1 MKYKVLIAA
10 LLFSTSAIGAELP
23 QTPDPKLTPGV
34 VNPAATKEMI
44 CTPNYTSQPGVRNVP
59 ESVKKQVFAEYN
71 VDRNSDKF
79 EIDHLIS
86 LELGGANDIK
96 NLWPESYTTVPYNAH
111 VKDDL
116 ENKLHRM
123 ICSGQIDMKTAQT
136 EIATD
141 WIGAYKK
148 YVLGGK

>member
-1 MKYKVLIAA
+1 M
-10 LLFSTSAIGAELP
+10 
-23 QTPDPKLTPGV
+23 
-34 VNPAATKEMI
+34 
-44 CTPNYTSQPGVRNVP
+44 
-59 ESVKKQVFAEYN
+59 
-71 VDRNSDKF
+71 
-79 EIDHLIS
+79 IS

>member
-23 QTPDPKLTPGV
+23 QAPDPKLTPGV

-59 ESVKKQVFAEYN
+59 ESIKKQVFAEYN

-79 EIDHLIS
+79 EVDHLIS

-96 NLWPESYTTVPYNAH
+96 NLWPQSYTTMPYNAH
-111 VKDDL
+111 TKDAL

-123 ICSGQIDMKTAQT
+123 ICLGQIDMKTAQT

-148 YVLGGK
+148 YVLGDK

>member
-1 MKYKVLIAA
+1 MAV
-10 LLFSTSAIGAELP
+10 ELP
-23 QTPDPKLTPGV
+23 QAPDAKLTPGV

-44 CTPNYTSQPGVRNVP
+44 CTPNYTAQKGVRNVP

-71 VDRNSDKF
+71 VDPKSDKF
-79 EIDHLIS
+79 EVDLLIS
-86 LELGGANDIK
+86 LELGGSNDIK
-96 NLWPESYTTVPYNAH
+96 NLWPESYTTTPYNAH
-111 VKDDL
+111 TKDAL

-123 ICSGQIDMKTAQT
+123 ICSGQIDMKEAQT